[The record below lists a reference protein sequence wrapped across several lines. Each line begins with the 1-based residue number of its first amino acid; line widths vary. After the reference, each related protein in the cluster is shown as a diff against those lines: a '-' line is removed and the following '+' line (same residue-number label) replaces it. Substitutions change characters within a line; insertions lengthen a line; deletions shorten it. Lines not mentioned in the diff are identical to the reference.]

1 MKINDVL
8 ISYLNTLITDFKIK
22 AEYSTNDRDV
32 KVIVV
37 QQTDGEK
44 VVFFGSCKP
53 LFDYFS
59 ISIFGTSIQEEKETA
74 DLIGNLIGQTA
85 SIQLTVGN
93 VVQTWRLI
101 FKQVINPQTISYQDI
116 RRIGYNLTL
125 QTIITKVYEEE
136 VNEDGGN

>member
-37 QQTDGEK
+37 QQIDGEK
-44 VVFFGSCKP
+44 VVFFGNCKP